1 MPLNTP
7 ILSAALNNISLEE
20 IKKEMGPPPWSH
32 PVVLAEH
39 VVGVVIYQNPGQIN
53 DRHCHDYDEWWVVL
67 EGEIEWVIEGR
78 EDQPVK
84 ASAGDFVYVPARCF
98 HHIFPKGDK
107 PSVRLGIALPGH
119 GHLHERPKRKAKIT
133 IDSGIVN
140 HP

>member
-20 IKKEMGPPPWSH
+20 IKREMGPPPWSH

-84 ASAGDFVYVPARCF
+84 ATAGDFVYVPARCF

-119 GHLHERPKRKAKIT
+119 GHLHERPKRKANIT

-140 HP
+140 RP

>member
-1 MPLNTP
+1 MPLKTP
-7 ILSAALNNISLEE
+7 ILSDTLNNISLED
-20 IKKEMGPPPWSH
+20 IKKMMGPPPWSH

-39 VVGVVIYQNPGQIN
+39 VVGVVIYQNPGHIN

-78 EDQPVK
+78 EDRPVK

-107 PSVRLGIALPGH
+107 PSVRVGIALPGH
-119 GHLHERPKRKAKIT
+119 GHLHERPERKAKVT
-133 IDSGIVN
+133 VESGIIN
-140 HP
+140 RP